1 MKITEHQLRK
11 LISEALKGL
20 RYASKKTDG
29 GYDFLDA
36 PPEDMESAY
45 GKKLSSG
52 LGDVKAI
59 SSFFENSIQDV
70 NLIFVPD
77 AVFYEIGK
85 ILWDQKLTTDVVFKA
100 SDFFGFLDTAK
111 AAIRGMSKEL
121 EDVRSLVDGNAIN
134 VVVQYTG
141 DKDPNTFPISPSW
154 LAHDVFGHVI
164 NRFGGF
170 IKQLGY
176 LLDNIKY
183 GMGDIEQGG
192 SVDKKLGLEYMDGLL
207 GVIKRGELSAPPGI
221 PEVMQGLAKDFNDAG
236 FTPTTTKDTP
246 GLSTFDYSASVFAWY
261 FAFGSWPPTI
271 QKASK
276 EGLIDAGF
284 LKKLETYIKDEFK
297 KLLGRVLVTSHGD
310 FG

>member
-1 MKITEHQLRK
+1 MKITENQLRK

-20 RYASKKTDG
+20 RYASKKTGG

-36 PPEDMESAY
+36 PPEDMESSY

-70 NLIFVPD
+70 NLIFIPD
-77 AVFYEIGK
+77 AVYYEIGK
-85 ILWDQKLTTDVVFKA
+85 ILRNQELTTDISFKA
-100 SDFFGFLDTAK
+100 SEFFGFLDTAK
-111 AAIRGMSKEL
+111 AYIRGMSKEL
-121 EDVRSLVDGNAIN
+121 EDIRSLIDENSIN

-141 DKDPNTFPISPSW
+141 TKDPNTFPISPSW
-154 LAHDVFGHVI
+154 LAHDVFGHVL

-170 IKQLGY
+170 IKKLGY
-176 LLDNIKY
+176 VLDSIKH
-183 GMGDIEQGG
+183 GIGDMEQSS
-192 SVDKKLGLEYMDGLL
+192 SVDKKLGLDHFTTFSLAP
-207 GVIKRGELSAPPGI
+207 GV
-221 PEVMQGLAKDFNDAG
+221 PEIMQGLAKDFNDAG

-271 QKASK
+271 QKASE